1 MQFLGQSRCVLT
13 RAVVRFTQ
21 DLALWLKMK
30 SVPTRATLLADN
42 EDDQGTVPA
51 DSTLQGETGGAAGG
65 FLNPQFQLGLAFFSN
80 GPLQMTGGVEAGP
93 ACFPTG
99 PNRPLGPTR
108 LLEDFNHDE
117 RKRLP
122 C

>member
-1 MQFLGQSRCVLT
+1 
-13 RAVVRFTQ
+13 
-21 DLALWLKMK
+21 MK

-42 EDDQGTVPA
+42 EQDDQGMVPA

-80 GPLQMTGGVEAGP
+80 GQQQSPSGAETGP

-99 PNRPLGPTR
+99 PHQPLGPTR